1 MVGCLAHPISE
12 IAAHGHTRG
21 DKPKWRI
28 LADLARELDRRVAH
42 LMLRHQHIR
51 KAHRVGFLAGHTAA
65 GIEHQRGFG
74 LANHSRQRDSKAEAG
89 VKAQS
94 CEIGAEA
101 RLRTGHAEVSHHRK
115 AQATTDSCSMYRC
128 DNWFFG
134 TKEPVALDIK
144 WRDTWTWLIRT
155 AALRVK
161 R

>member
-42 LMLRHQHIR
+42 LMLRHQHIC
-51 KAHRVGFLAGHTAA
+51 KAHRVGFLTSDAAA

-74 LANHSRQRDSKAEAG
+74 LANHRRQRDGKAEAG

-101 RLRTGHAEVSHHRK
+101 CLRAGHAKVSHHRK
-115 AQATTDSCSMYRC
+115 SKPTTNGRPMYRR
-128 DNWFFG
+128 DNWLFR
-134 TKEPVALDIK
+134 TKQPVALDIK
-144 WRDTWTWLIRT
+144 WRHTRTWLVRT
-155 AALRVK
+155 
-161 R
+161 